1 MRTKQKI
8 TSFQLKILSVKF
20 THLITLLSH
29 RELLDWSF
37 ESFCSQSVSLF
48 YKLCLLGLLCELK
61 IPGESIKA
69 MKLPLVYLLSPSV

>member
-37 ESFCSQSVSLF
+37 EWPSLRFKAVFIAKVLHKDPRGINKSHEVTAGLSLIAFCL
-48 YKLCLLGLLCELK
+48 
-61 IPGESIKA
+61 A
-69 MKLPLVYLLSPSV
+69 